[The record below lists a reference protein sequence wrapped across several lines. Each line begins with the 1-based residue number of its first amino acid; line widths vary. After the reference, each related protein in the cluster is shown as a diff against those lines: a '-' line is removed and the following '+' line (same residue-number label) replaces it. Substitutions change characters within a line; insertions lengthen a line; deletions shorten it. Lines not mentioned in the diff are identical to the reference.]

1 MKKMLKFLM
10 IFSIVLM
17 CKSSN
22 VFGICNTENQFN
34 NNFSTFKYKVD
45 LNGNGGTFSKTET
58 SVSNGKINLPTPTRA
73 GYSFNG
79 YSTSKDGTVDFN
91 VSNVNIYSISSK
103 TLYAKWNITT
113 YKISYDLGNGILNDV
128 VSEYNVEKEF
138 TLGTP
143 TKNGYTFTGWTGT
156 GLTSVT
162 KTVKIPKGSTGDRSY
177 KANWTPTS
185 YSITYNLNG
194 GTISGQKTSYNI
206 ENDSFNLVTPTKNG
220 YTFTGWTGTGLSTA
234 TKTVT
239 ISKGST
245 GNKSYT
251 ANWTPTNYTI
261 TYNTNGGTISGQKTA
276 FTVESESFNLV
287 TPTKNGYTFTGW
299 TGTGLSTATKTV
311 TISKG
316 STGNKSYT
324 ANWTPTSYS
333 ITYNLNSGTISGQ
346 KTSYN
351 IESNAFNL
359 PTPTRTG
366 YTFTGWSGTGITGT
380 SKTVTVNKGSTGN
393 RSYTANWVD
402 DIKPDIYNAWI
413 TSGPYY
419 EVIDGRYGYTVNV
432 QISCGD
438 SGSGINR
445 VLTYY
450 ENSNGW
456 VGETNITGTMTD
468 SFWFIPGYR
477 KIKFVVYDNAGNSS
491 ETIIAVQCG

>member
-22 VFGICNTENQFN
+22 VFGICNTENQFT

-113 YKISYDLGNGILNDV
+113 YKISYDLGNGILSDV

-156 GLTSVT
+156 GLS
-162 KTVKIPKGSTGDRSY
+162 S
-177 KANWTPTS
+177 
-185 YSITYNLNG
+185 
-194 GTISGQKTSYNI
+194 
-206 ENDSFNLVTPTKNG
+206 
-220 YTFTGWTGTGLSTA
+220 A

-261 TYNTNGGTISGQKTA
+261 TYN
-276 FTVESESFNLV
+276 
-287 TPTKNGYTFTGW
+287 
-299 TGTGLSTATKTV
+299 
-311 TISKG
+311 
-316 STGNKSYT
+316 
-324 ANWTPTSYS
+324 
-333 ITYNLNSGTISGQ
+333 LNSGTISGQ

-351 IESNAFNL
+351 IESNAFSL

-419 EVIDGRYGYTVNV
+419 EFIDGRYGYTVNV